1 LSIAAWTRIINA
13 LWLNDLAERFV
24 ARDVTGFPGR
34 LLAYLE
40 MVFVDHGIFRLVYN
54 NLYALPGGLFRCSQ
68 PSPGQI
74 RKYHRKYGIRT
85 IINLRGPDESGRYA
99 LEAEECRRLGIRL
112 VDFKGIL
119 SRSAPESEHLLR
131 LQALFDQIEYPA
143 LVHCKSGADRAGF
156 AAAMYR
162 ICRLQ
167 EPVAT
172 AKAELG
178 WRYGHLRNSKT
189 GILDMFFDQY
199 LVAAHE
205 KPELDFFTW
214 LNTVYNRDQLKQAF
228 HARGW
233 ADFLTDRVLHRE

>member
-1 LSIAAWTRIINA
+1 M
-13 LWLNDLAERFV
+13 

-40 MVFVDHGIFRLVYN
+40 MVFVDHGIFRLIYN
-54 NLYALPGGLFRCSQ
+54 NLYALPNGLYRCSQ

-85 IINLRGPDESGRYA
+85 IINLRGADESGRYA
-99 LEAEECRRLGIRL
+99 LEAEECHRLGIQL

-119 SRSAPESEHLLR
+119 SRSAPESEWLLKLR
-131 LQALFDQIEYPA
+131 DLFNDIEYPA

-162 ICRLQ
+162 ICRLH
-167 EPVAT
+167 EPVAE
-172 AKAELG
+172 AKCELG
-178 WRYGHLRNSKT
+178 WIYGHLRNSKT

-199 LVAAHE
+199 LIAARQQ
-205 KPELDFFTW
+205 PELDFFTW
-214 LNTVYNRDQLKQAF
+214 LTTVYNRDQLKQAF